1 MAASQWLSKRVL
13 WNTSPARC
21 SVGIKKGSRI
31 IKLGKDTLEP
41 SWRFMIYTFVQQA
54 PYESRETPSGSG
66 DLKLSA
72 PCSQPGAPAAEP
84 PAGCRCMPTHC
95 AVPSPILATRACDFN
110 HLSMKCD
117 CEKCDCVTD
126 PVKTRS
132 DALEKHDKGKLPES
146 CYQITCLEDLKRIEK
161 NQ

>member
-1 MAASQWLSKRVL
+1 
-13 WNTSPARC
+13 
-21 SVGIKKGSRI
+21 
-31 IKLGKDTLEP
+31 
-41 SWRFMIYTFVQQA
+41 
-54 PYESRETPSGSG
+54 
-66 DLKLSA
+66 
-72 PCSQPGAPAAEP
+72 
-84 PAGCRCMPTHC
+84 
-95 AVPSPILATRACDFN
+95 
-110 HLSMKCD
+110 MKCD